1 MTTYI
6 GSNTFGT
13 WKSWASRLLRLI
25 QLAILII
32 CLVTSVH
39 VVNAREDDPAQLT
52 DPPFETTLKTTY
64 EVQPDGQSHVVQQF
78 AVRNTSPTHYLN
90 QYTLTI
96 NFPELQHI
104 IVKNNGQPLE
114 AEISSLQNA
123 TTVKIPFP
131 DQVVGEGK
139 VRNFSVEYDTP
150 DVATVANKVLE
161 VQIPPISSQQ
171 KFSNQELILKTPLHF
186 GRAVRVNPQPA
197 AVGIEN
203 QFIVTKFVQP
213 ASQPISAFFGEQQVF
228 KIVLRYNL
236 ENNSSSRGLAQIAL
250 PPDTL
255 WQRLYYHS
263 LDPYPNELKI
273 DEDGN
278 WLASYE
284 LNPNTAV
291 SVYLTADVLLTL
303 EPNQHAFPT
312 KPSSAHTKSD
322 KYWELNQKNLQF
334 INTDLNTPQ
343 EIYDFVV
350 DTLDY
355 SYDLVENGNAQERK
369 GADGALQ
376 FPDQAVC
383 QEFTDL
389 FIALTRRAGVPAR
402 RLTGYAY
409 TQNPDL
415 RPLSLETD
423 ILHSWPEYYDPVTN
437 RWQPV
442 DPTWEDTTGGIDYFH
457 HFDLSHIV
465 FAINGHSSTTPYPA
479 GAYKGSN
486 LETKDVEV
494 SFTDLFPTT
503 EPSYKLHF
511 EPEKLFGIVLP
522 GRYTL
527 NITNQTGQAWYDIDI
542 SFNSQIPI
550 NYQRNSNQIKLPY
563 LLPYQSLKLP
573 ISITTNSWQP
583 NQTTAITYQIS
594 TRDQISQSTPAD
606 FILPTGPAIVT
617 RLSEEIVYIGVGLTA
632 LSGLFI
638 AGSVLVLRQKR

>member
-96 NFPELQHI
+96 SFPELQHI

-186 GRAVRVNPQPA
+186 GRAVRVNPQPT

-486 LETKDVEV
+486 LETKAVEV

-511 EPEKLFGIVLP
+511 EPEKLFGIILP